1 MKVIKKFNLN
11 TDNIPAG
18 GEYRSFSIIGDKG
31 AVFSLEIKNE
41 DDYYYNFETNL
52 FQATKTR
59 LNNKKIVSTSN
70 GAEITIKLNT
80 KFIQV

>member
-41 DDYYYNFETNL
+41 DPKYYNFKTQQ
-52 FQATKTR
+52 FQTDKTSLKSSISR
-59 LNNKKIVSTSN
+59 GIYKGDI
-70 GAEITIKLNT
+70 
-80 KFIQV
+80 

>member
-41 DDYYYNFETNL
+41 DPKYYNF
-52 FQATKTR
+52 
-59 LNNKKIVSTSN
+59 
-70 GAEITIKLNT
+70 
-80 KFIQV
+80 